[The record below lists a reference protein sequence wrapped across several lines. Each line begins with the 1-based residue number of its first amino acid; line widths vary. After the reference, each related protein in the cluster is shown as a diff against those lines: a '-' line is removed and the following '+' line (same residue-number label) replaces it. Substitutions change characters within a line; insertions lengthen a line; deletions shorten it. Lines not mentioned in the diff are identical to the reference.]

1 MFAVRRTS
9 MPRPLTTQ
17 EREAFLAEPRIA
29 VLSLPSDDE
38 RPPLAFPVWYGY
50 RPGGQITYYTHR
62 TEPKSRKLRLLH
74 EGSVVSLCVQ
84 REELPYKYVTVEGTV
99 VAEDETPSVEQML
112 AIVRRYLPD
121 ADAEGYVSGEMASGV
136 KLVLFTIRPNRWA
149 GFDFGED
156 AG

>member
-1 MFAVRRTS
+1 
-9 MPRPLTTQ
+9 MPRPLTEQ
-17 EREAFLAEPRIA
+17 EREVFLNEPRIA

-50 RPGGQITYYTHR
+50 QPGGQITYYTHR

-99 VAEDETPSVEQML
+99 VEENEAPTFDQQV
-112 AIVRRYLPD
+112 AIVRRYLPEED
-121 ADAEGYVSGEMASGV
+121 AQAYVNSEMESGV
-136 KLVLFTIRPNRWA
+136 NLVLFTIRPDRWA
-149 GFDFGED
+149 GLDFGED

>member
-1 MFAVRRTS
+1 

-74 EGSVVSLCVQ
+74 EGSVASLCVQ

-99 VAEDETPSVEQML
+99 VAEDEAPSVEQML

-121 ADAEGYVSGEMASGV
+121 ADAQGYVIGEMASGV
-136 KLVLFTIRPNRWA
+136 KLVLFTIRPDRWA

>member
-1 MFAVRRTS
+1 
-9 MPRPLTTQ
+9 
-17 EREAFLAEPRIA
+17 

-50 RPGGQITYYTHR
+50 QPGGQITYYTHR
-62 TEPKSRKLRLLH
+62 GEPKSRKLRLLH

-99 VAEDETPSVEQML
+99 VEENETPTAEQML

-121 ADAEGYVSGEMASGV
+121 DDARAYLDGERASGA
-136 KLVLFTIRPNRWA
+136 KLVLFTIRPDRWA
-149 GFDFGED
+149 GLDFGED

>member
-1 MFAVRRTS
+1 
-9 MPRPLTTQ
+9 MPRPLTEQ
-17 EREAFLAEPRIA
+17 EREAFLAEPRVA
-29 VLSLPSDDE
+29 VLSLASNDE

-99 VAEDETPSVEQML
+99 VEENEAPTVEQMF
-112 AIVRRYLPD
+112 AIVRRYLPEDD
-121 ADAEGYVSGEMASGV
+121 ARAYLNGEMESGV
-136 KLVLFTIRPNRWA
+136 NLVLFTIRPDRWA
-149 GFDFGED
+149 GLDFGED
-156 AG
+156 EG

>member
-1 MFAVRRTS
+1 
-9 MPRPLTTQ
+9 LTEQ
-17 EREAFLAEPRIA
+17 EREAFLTEPRVA
-29 VLSLPSDDE
+29 VLSLPSNDE

-50 RPGGQITYYTHR
+50 QPGGQISYYTHR

-99 VAEDETPSVEQML
+99 VEENEAPTVGQMV
-112 AIVRRYLPD
+112 AIVRRYLPEDD
-121 ADAEGYVSGEMASGV
+121 ARAYVNGEMESGV
-136 KLVLFTIRPNRWA
+136 NLVLFTIRPDRWA
-149 GFDFGED
+149 GLDFGED

>member
-1 MFAVRRTS
+1 
-9 MPRPLTTQ
+9 LTEQ
-17 EREAFLAEPRIA
+17 EREAFLTEPRVA
-29 VLSLPSDDE
+29 VLSLPSNDE

-50 RPGGQITYYTHR
+50 QPGGQISYYTHR

-99 VAEDETPSVEQML
+99 VEENEAPTVDQMV
-112 AIVRRYLPD
+112 AIVRRYLPEDD
-121 ADAEGYVSGEMASGV
+121 ARAYVNGEMESGV
-136 KLVLFTIRPNRWA
+136 NLVLFPIRPDRWA
-149 GFDFGED
+149 GLDFGED